1 MSQKR
6 ERKKGKSLFS
16 LSTLLA
22 SFFGAAMIAGAFAYF
37 NYKFSEYKF
46 IDFREWVFY
55 QQENIFTPTEEKY
68 LVVFY
73 SSKQNKNLQQ
83 LKNLET
89 KFPIIAIDYYNQAQT
104 STPKIIFLRSGTN
117 TSLKFIQRFNIY
129 EIPSIFFIQKRKD
142 SLYKQ
147 DSMIHKLHKL
157 EEISTEINKL

>member
-1 MSQKR
+1 MTNKR

-46 IDFREWVFY
+46 IDFKEWVFY
-55 QQENIFTPTEEKY
+55 EKNDLFIPQEEKY
-68 LVVFY
+68 LVIFY
-73 SSKQNKNLQQ
+73 SSKQNNAIEEINNLNAK
-83 LKNLET
+83 LPVL
-89 KFPIIAIDYYNQAQT
+89 AIDYYNTAEQNT
-104 STPKIIFLRSGTN
+104 KNTTFLRTGSS

-129 EIPSIFFIQKRKD
+129 KTPSIFFIKKQKD

-147 DSMIHKLHKL
+147 DSMIHKLDNL
-157 EEISTEINKL
+157 QEISKTIQTL